1 MKNLDKEAVEWLAE
15 MDVLQPNLETR
26 TMKCDHKNCTRN
38 ATTTN
43 NQYFEGKWYCT
54 FHANNATKD
63 GRILRKLKVKTK
75 QQEQ

>member
-1 MKNLDKEAVEWLAE
+1 
-15 MDVLQPNLETR
+15 
-26 TMKCDHKNCTRN
+26 MKCDHKNCTRN

-75 QQEQ
+75 QREQ